1 MQTQHN
7 PDGVSFAAV
16 MGRIDAQM
24 GKNTHALLQEYMPGA
39 VDVHELSPSE
49 ARGFICLVK
58 EYAQMFRGDLCLVE
72 IGDIFEWK
80 YCSNGADHDPNASG
94 DLRKT
99 SECLVYW
106 PWDQG
111 DYFAGD
117 EAQGD
122 GAPAADAPAPAP
134 AHAPAAMPA
143 LAPRS
148 PSETEVMSTHSTPFP
163 RRCACQAYR
172 PYRLAVGRRH
182 NQGFSLMRLGL
193 QPLRLGNVGPK
204 HPVRDARWRTHDEP
218 EGARAASLRR
228 SQEDG
233 GRHGERDQ

>member
-1 MQTQHN
+1 MQTQYN

-99 SECLVYW
+99 SERSVYW

-122 GAPAADAPAPAP
+122 GAPAADAPAPCWRAQVNP
-134 AHAPAAMPA
+134 CCSV
-143 LAPRS
+143 L
-148 PSETEVMSTHSTPFP
+148 
-163 RRCACQAYR
+163 
-172 PYRLAVGRRH
+172 
-182 NQGFSLMRLGL
+182 QG
-193 QPLRLGNVGPK
+193 
-204 HPVRDARWRTHDEP
+204 
-218 EGARAASLRR
+218 
-228 SQEDG
+228 
-233 GRHGERDQ
+233 